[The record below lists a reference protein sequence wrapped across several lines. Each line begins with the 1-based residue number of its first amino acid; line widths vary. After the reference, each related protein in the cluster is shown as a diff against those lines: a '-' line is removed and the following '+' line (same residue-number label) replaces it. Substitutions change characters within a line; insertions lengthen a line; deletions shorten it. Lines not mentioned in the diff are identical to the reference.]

1 MRKYLIGLLLLAVL
15 VGCAEKP
22 QEQDDFNVSSI
33 EVDEAA
39 KVAAT
44 ITYVG
49 PEAEKTIYHGG
60 NIFFL
65 TISIEVDEA
74 AKVAATI
81 TYVGPEAEKTI
92 YHGGNIFFLTI
103 KQLDGDFEQPGAMS
117 LPLLSTTLKKDEPH
131 TVIFDDVALDKGLY
145 EFEAIARISL
155 DQEDIVGSEITIP
168 VKVEKQIN

>member
-22 QEQDDFNVSSI
+22 QEAVQEQDDF
-33 EVDEAA
+33 
-39 KVAAT
+39 KV
-44 ITYVG
+44 
-49 PEAEKTIYHGG
+49 
-60 NIFFL
+60 
-65 TISIEVDEA
+65 SIEVDEA